1 MNWFR
6 KNEDEEHNFFQNY
19 TDLLS
24 GFLIVF
30 IIASLIF
37 YRDYITLDGWIK
49 QNGGDVKGVTR
60 DLELARKLK
69 SFARA
74 QMELT
79 KDNKYIYYN
88 AKADRFECDVNSI
101 FEPNQASL
109 ISGAEV
115 NVLEAGEELNTIL
128 EACKS
133 DNIEFKL
140 IIEGRASRYRCEIP
154 DVREQQRL
162 ERVSLERAKYL
173 YNVWK
178 TNHTLTQVSDMEKDI
193 VVTGSGVF
201 GYHRYSGV
209 EKEDLN
215 RRVVIQI
222 IPFIKYREKK

>member
-6 KNEDEEHNFFQNY
+6 KNEDEDHNFFQNY

-69 SFARA
+69 AFARA

-79 KDNKYIYYN
+79 ENNKYIYYN
-88 AKADRFECDVNSI
+88 SQADRFECDVQSI
-101 FEPNQASL
+101 FEPNLSSL
-109 ISGAEV
+109 QSGAETKI
-115 NVLEAGEELNTIL
+115 LEAGKELNAIL
-128 EACKS
+128 KECKS

-140 IIEGRASRYRCEIP
+140 IIEGRASRYKCKIP
-154 DVREQQRL
+154 DSNEQQRL
-162 ERVSLERAKYL
+162 EKVSLERAKYL
-173 YNVWK
+173 YNVWDK
-178 TNHTLTQVSDMEKDI
+178 NNTLTQVTDMEKDV

-201 GYHRYSGV
+201 GYNRYTGV
-209 EKEDLN
+209 DKEDLN

-222 IPFIKYREKK
+222 IPFIKYCEKK